1 MIRPLTME
9 DEKQIAANRR
19 RMAGER
25 RVVRRV
31 VRDLLAAGFAITVD
45 DGGDEPAIRHS
56 TDARKIEACLLNT
69 DDDRIYASKP
79 GRKSSMVRF
88 VYGNDAWEVICDYS
102 IDLEDHLK
110 GAFDLC
116 AKLEARGR

>member
-1 MIRPLTME
+1 MIRPLTAD
-9 DEKQIAANRR
+9 DEKRIAANRR

-31 VRDLLAAGFAITVD
+31 VRDLLAAGFALTVD
-45 DGGDEPAIRHS
+45 DGGDEPAIGKS

-79 GRKSSMVRF
+79 GVKAAFVRF
-88 VYGNDAWEVICDYS
+88 VYGNDAWEVIADYS
-102 IDLEDHLK
+102 VSLEDHLK

-116 AKLEARGR
+116 GKLEARG